1 MQMAAGMDTGDILL
15 QREIGID
22 EEETGGSLFDKLS
35 KLGGELIVE
44 ALPKIEKGE
53 LTPIPQDEALATKCG
68 KLSKDM
74 GKIDFSK
81 DAETIRNLIR
91 GLNPWPSAFTS
102 LGGKMMKIW
111 HARTLSPVDF
121 GSLCNS
127 LSTEDAARAKEIEK
141 AKAYGSIL
149 AVLKDSFVVL
159 TGDGYLQITEVQLE
173 GKKRMDVK
181 SFLLGNRL
189 EAGTVLK

>member
-15 QREIGID
+15 QRTIKID

-44 ALPKIEKGE
+44 ALPKIERGE
-53 LTPIPQDEALATKCG
+53 ITPVPQDEALATKCG

-74 GKIDFSK
+74 GRIDFSE
-81 DAETIRNLIR
+81 DAESIRNLIR
-91 GLNPWPSAFTS
+91 GLNPWPSAFTY
-102 LGGKMMKIW
+102 LGGKMLKIW
-111 HARTLSPVDF
+111 HAKALSPVDF
-121 GSLCNS
+121 GALCNS
-127 LSTEDAARAKEIEK
+127 LSPEDGARAKEI
-141 AKAYGSIL
+141 ANTKAYGSII

-159 TGDGYLQITEVQLE
+159 TGDGYLQITEVQLV

-181 SFLLGNRL
+181 AFLLGNKL
-189 EAGTVLK
+189 EIGTVLK